1 MSSKCSYGKHQELI
15 AGFHKL
21 SRNTSWHFWDF
32 FLYFLFLFFC
42 DYTRKKAGMKGVPAP
57 GKESCKGFIQK
68 IGASHIATVSA
79 LQKG

>member
-15 AGFHKL
+15 AGFHEL
-21 SRNTSWHFWDF
+21 SRNMSWHFWDIYI
-32 FLYFLFLFFC
+32 LC

-57 GKESCKGFIQK
+57 GKESCKALIQK

-79 LQKG
+79 WQKG